1 MIKVYNASRLSLD
14 KILNRES
21 SDFAAAEKVAN
32 YIIDKVKTEG
42 DKALYELTERL
53 DGVRLTSLKVSEQ
66 EIEEA
71 YASRDGYFLE
81 TLRLAAENIT
91 AFHKAQLRQGF
102 EIKKVNGAVVGQKL
116 IPLRRAGLYIPGG
129 TAGYPSTVLMN
140 AIPARLAGVEEIIIV
155 TPPAKDGR
163 VNPDVLAAAKTAGVT
178 SIYKIGGAQAVA
190 ALAYGTKS
198 VPKVDK
204 IVGPGNV
211 FVAAAKK
218 LVFGD
223 VSIDMIAGP
232 SEILIVSDGSSDPGY
247 LAADM
252 LSQAEHDKNASAIL
266 ITDDAQLAAKVK
278 SELKRQLAL
287 LPREAIARA
296 SIDNNGKIIITKS
309 IKEALELAN
318 ALAPEHLELAVD
330 NPLELLGVVKNAGS
344 VFLGRSTPEAVG
356 DYYAGANHTLPTS
369 GTARFSSPL
378 SCDDFIKKTQ
388 YIYYPQEALEADGAR
403 IADFANREGL
413 AAHAKSVEIRL
424 KEQQK

>member
-1 MIKVYNASRLSLD
+1 MIKVYNASRLSLSE
-14 KILNRES
+14 ILDRAP
-21 SDFAAAEKVAN
+21 SDFAAAEKVASD
-32 YIIDKVKTEG
+32 IIRKVKAEG

-53 DGVRLTSLKVSEQ
+53 DGVKLNSLKVSRQ

-81 TLRLAAENIT
+81 TLKLAAENIT
-91 AFHKAQLRQGF
+91 AFHKAQLREGF
-102 EIKKVNGAVVGQKL
+102 EIKKANGAVVGQKL
-116 IPLRRAGLYIPGG
+116 IPLQRAGLYIPGG

-140 AIPARLAGVEEIIIV
+140 AIPALLAGVEELVIV

-190 ALAYGTKS
+190 ALAYGTES

-232 SEILIVSDGSSDPGY
+232 SEILIVSDGGSDPRY

-266 ITDDAQLAAKVK
+266 ITDDAGLAAKVK
-278 SELKRQLAL
+278 SELERQLSL

-296 SIDNNGKIIITKS
+296 SIDNNGKIIISES
-309 IKEALELAN
+309 IKEAMDLAN

-330 NPLELLGVVKNAGS
+330 NPYELLGTVKNAGS

-356 DYYAGANHTLPTS
+356 DYFAGANHTLPTS

-388 YIYYPQEALEADGAR
+388 YIYYPQEALEAHGGR